1 MYLKMKQSVPRAG
14 TRMKPETD
22 YRAPPRQG
30 LRADL
35 RTGLRADLRADQR
48 ADQRTD
54 LRTDLPAGQEYRRI
68 LFSGFVK
75 RVLLRKECLTAE
87 REVPDPDILPLI
99 GRWNLL
105 LPL

>member
-1 MYLKMKQSVPRAG
+1 MMKQSVPRAG

-22 YRAPPRQG
+22 HRTNPRQG

-35 RTGLRADLRADQR
+35 RTDQRADQR

-54 LRTDLPAGQEYRRI
+54 LRTDLSAGQEYRRI